1 MQEVVKNYHRSEGNP
16 RCTIKADL
24 MKAYDL
30 VDRVFLLQCISSFGF
45 PVKFISWIRE
55 CISTSKFSI
64 APNGTLVGYF
74 EGRNCLRQG
83 DPISP
88 YLFVIVVEEFSRL
101 IEEVA
106 LGLEFQ
112 YHLKCAAAKLTHLRF
127 ADDVL
132 LFSKATFQL
141 VEKINKVLLE
151 FADLSGLRANPSK
164 STLFCSGV
172 SLRSN

>member
-1 MQEVVKNYHRSEGNP
+1 M
-16 RCTIKADL
+16 
-24 MKAYDL
+24 
-30 VDRVFLLQCISSFGF
+30 
-45 PVKFISWIRE
+45 
-55 CISTSKFSI
+55 
-64 APNGTLVGYF
+64 
-74 EGRNCLRQG
+74 
-83 DPISP
+83 
-88 YLFVIVVEEFSRL
+88 EEFSRL